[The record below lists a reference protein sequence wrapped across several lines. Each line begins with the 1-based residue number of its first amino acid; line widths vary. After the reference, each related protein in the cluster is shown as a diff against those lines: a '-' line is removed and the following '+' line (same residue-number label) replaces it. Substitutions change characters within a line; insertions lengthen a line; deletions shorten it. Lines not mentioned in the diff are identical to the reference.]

1 MNTSRSRP
9 LTRSQQAHRRSQSQ
23 PDAHDVI
30 HSPDTMSDTSTSTS
44 QNTIVPQ
51 SVTQP
56 VLPTHSTTTSPVLP
70 QPVPPTSQVLPNP
83 DVLPMDPHFRN
94 KLERFDGTDDTVRV
108 QTWLTL
114 FEVHT
119 SPLNDSQRIRTLIY
133 SLKGPALEWFGDEI
147 APHAETITW
156 SETKDKFIRRFG
168 VATSTPLID
177 AQRRRLKR
185 EETVEQYYKA
195 KMRLLRRTHLIE
207 QEVVQQLTD
216 GLPFSWKLSMTAAK
230 PTDSNTWVELAQ
242 QIETHFAS
250 ANNSNRP
257 NQFRKPFQPKRN
269 FTPRS
274 LNVSQAQRKIPQCRF
289 CQKRGLTEFH
299 WHRDCPNNTQV
310 NQRNPATNQQWY
322 NRSNN
327 YSNNQAPSPNV
338 QTVTPSY
345 AAVTNGPQVPA
356 ITSGAQFPSLSTAA
370 HYPALTAPPN
380 GPQTS
385 SSVHLNSHSGQSF
398 N

>member
-9 LTRSQQAHRRSQSQ
+9 LTRSQQTQLRSRSQ
-23 PDAHDVI
+23 PDAHTGTS
-30 HSPDTMSDTSTSTS
+30 SPDNMSDESTSTS
-44 QNTIVPQ
+44 QDTIVPQ
-51 SVTQP
+51 SVIQP
-56 VLPTHSTTTSPVLP
+56 VLLTHPTVTPPLPV
-70 QPVPPTSQVLPNP
+70 QPTSQVPHNP
-83 DVLPMDPHFRN
+83 DVLPMDPQFRN

-147 APHAETITW
+147 ALHATTITW

-185 EETVEQYYKA
+185 EETVEQYFKA

-230 PTDSNTWVELAQ
+230 PSDSNTWVELAQ

-250 ANNSNRP
+250 ANNNNRP

-274 LNVSQAQRKIPQCRF
+274 LNVTQTQRKPPQCRF
-289 CQKRGLTEFH
+289 CQKRGLTEYH
-299 WHRDCPNNTQV
+299 WHRECPNNTQQ
-310 NQRNPATNQQWY
+310 NQRTPATTQQWY
-322 NRSNN
+322 NRSYNN
-327 YSNNQAPSPNV
+327 SSHPTPSPNI
-338 QTVTPSY
+338 QTMTPTY
-345 AAVTNGPQVPA
+345 ASITNGPQVPA

-370 HYPALTAPPN
+370 HHMAITAPPN